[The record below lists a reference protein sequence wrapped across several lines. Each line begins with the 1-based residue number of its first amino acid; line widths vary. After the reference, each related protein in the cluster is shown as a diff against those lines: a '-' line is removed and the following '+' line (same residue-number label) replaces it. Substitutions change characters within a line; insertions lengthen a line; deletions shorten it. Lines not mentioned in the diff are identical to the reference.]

1 MQKVVLI
8 DNYINWQEQK
18 EKLKKRFAILME
30 MDLILEVGYKKE
42 MFEAIQL
49 KLGITKAELHK
60 LLTWTFKVNW
70 KMALGMDALIIVI

>member
-1 MQKVVLI
+1 MVLI

-60 LLTWTFKVNW
+60 LLT
-70 KMALGMDALIIVI
+70 